1 MTSHLP
7 SPPRSMTTVEEEKD
21 SKKNSVKI
29 EEAKEEGDDSDDDCY
44 EIDPIDF
51 ARILTLKVSDE
62 VVLVSEKE
70 PVALRDFPHPRH
82 LCANFPFNTSPHESY
97 CSQEIR
103 LTWGGNL
110 NSKLAALFMTMNH
123 PLISCVFVTSA
134 K

>member
-1 MTSHLP
+1 
-7 SPPRSMTTVEEEKD
+7 MTTAEEEKD

-29 EEAKEEGDDSDDDCY
+29 EKAKEEGDDSDDDCY

-97 CSQEIR
+97 CSQIKKKKKMMKKEKEKEREIVVW
-103 LTWGGNL
+103 L
-110 NSKLAALFMTMNH
+110 
-123 PLISCVFVTSA
+123 VFSV
-134 K
+134 